1 MSLEGSWNRLI
12 TDIRNCLVQRFP
24 DCPAATI
31 EDIVTEILHKVV
43 PYTSDVVKAR
53 DKVWVDYIT
62 ERVGQLKINFDL
74 QGKSGKD

>member
-24 DCPAATI
+24 NCPAATI
-31 EDIVTEILHKVV
+31 EDIVTEILHQVV

-53 DKVWVDYIT
+53 DKVWDDYIKET
-62 ERVGQLKINFDL
+62 LISKIKEYTNEI
-74 QGKSGKD
+74 QKVQ